1 MSRRKPRPVSYNSL
15 RRRVME
21 HRTTD
26 LLVAIA
32 KVNADLMA
40 VEFGHTPALPLP
52 NVVTPFGLAG
62 IARTALVGGQDR
74 SGKPVT
80 VPDLIE
86 MCSLYGNVNDPAVSE
101 QPGLTRLRSLMSH
114 SAYEQ
119 FGYQFSAME
128 NIGRTVVLLGD
139 HAPGVLKAPS
149 AADWETGLG
158 VSLEHFIRIGF
169 GMHVAAASNGGVIS
183 RDVLRLAHVA
193 PMFTPASADEA
204 LAVVDRWFAA
214 TPEELRAAGAAEETR
229 KAEKWALSPLVA
241 KPIVALPDGRYVM
254 PWPRLVI
261 DRVTPTGLYFIGLQ
275 LFGKG
280 FPDALGAMFEKYCGT
295 MLGLLDHAEVRPE
308 IVYGKPEQKT
318 VDHFV
323 ITPEAVLL
331 VEEKS
336 ARPIRATRLGGPAG
350 DEDTAKK
357 LGHAYD
363 QIERTAQM
371 IRDGHPAVASIP
383 SDRPLLG
390 LVVTLEPFHLVNT
403 DLFYGDVLT
412 KPSIP
417 TTIASSHELEGAVA
431 VLRGAPDVGRRLL
444 DALGTD
450 GPGGARLD
458 DACEGLA
465 DAPNPLLDK
474 AWERFSQP
482 WSDLAASVDP

>member
-1 MSRRKPRPVSYNSL
+1 MSARQSRPVSYNKL

-21 HRTTD
+21 HRATD
-26 LLVAIA
+26 VLITIA
-32 KVNADLMA
+32 KLNADLMA
-40 VEFGHTPALPLP
+40 VEFDRAPALPLP

-62 IARTALVGGQDR
+62 VARTALVGGQDR
-74 SGKPVT
+74 FGKPVT

-86 MCSLYGNVNDPAVSE
+86 MCSLYGNVHDPAVSE
-101 QPGLTRLRSLMSH
+101 QPGLTRLRSLMNH
-114 SAYEQ
+114 TAYEQ
-119 FGYQFSAME
+119 FGHQFSAME

-139 HAPGVLKAPS
+139 HAAAAPTAPS
-149 AADWETGLG
+149 TDDWEAGLG

-169 GMHVAAASNGGVIS
+169 GMHVAAAANGGVIS
-183 RDVLRLAHVA
+183 RDVLKLAHVA
-193 PMFTPASADEA
+193 PMFTPATADEA
-204 LAVVDRWFAA
+204 LTVVDRWFAA
-214 TPEELRAAGAAEETR
+214 TPDELRAAGAAEETR
-229 KAEKWALSPLVA
+229 GAEKWSLSPLVA
-241 KPIVALPDGRYVM
+241 KPIVALADGRYVM

-261 DRVTPTGLYFIGLQ
+261 DRVTPTGLYFTGLE
-275 LFGKG
+275 LFGNG
-280 FPDALGAMFEKYCGT
+280 FPDALGATFEKYCGT
-295 MLGLLDHAEVRPE
+295 QLGLLEHAEVLPE
-308 IVYGKPEQKT
+308 IVYGKSEKKT

-323 ITPEAVLL
+323 ITPEAVVL

-336 ARPIRATRLGGPAG
+336 ARPIRATRLGEPAG
-350 DEDTAKK
+350 DADTAKK

-371 IRDGHPAVASIP
+371 IRDGHPGVASIP

-417 TTIASSHELEGAVA
+417 TTIASAHELEGAVA
-431 VLRGAPDVGRRLL
+431 VLRGAPDVGSRLL
-444 DALGTD
+444 EALGTD
-450 GPGGARLD
+450 GAGGASIS

-465 DAPNPLLDK
+465 DAPNPLLDE

-482 WSDLAASVDP
+482 WKDLAAALDP